1 MFLSLEFNEEMQQ
14 IKFTC
19 HTYKFDHFGD
29 LNELFTT
36 NTEAELQGEIDGKKV
51 KYILKGTWG
60 KLDRREISNL
70 LNEDNSI
77 NEFNQYFTFRRETLF
92 VKNKI
97 FITTQQ
103 PRDSLTLTNGYG
115 DSDESDYYYSDDDDY

>member
-1 MFLSLEFNEEMQQ
+1 LFLSLEFNEEMQQ